1 MKNLQAN
8 PRYPTHEELYALM
21 LEARRMRAAEMRRLV
36 KAGAKA
42 MRNLFSVRSMKGLR
56 HA

>member
-1 MKNLQAN
+1 MKNLQVN
-8 PRYPTHEELYALM
+8 PHYPTHEELYALM

-36 KAGAKA
+36 RVGAKA
-42 MRNLFSVRSMKGLR
+42 MRNLFSVRSVKGLR